1 MDKRSWMYGRRDT
14 TEYQIG
20 LPEFIECAREHMRV
34 TRKLRIEFPCQ
45 DCQNI
50 GRHRN
55 IETLRDHLV
64 RRGFVEGYTRWT
76 KHGEVVEEDE
86 VTSRL
91 VPDVLRGHGV
101 QTNVENVEI
110 NVENLNAEN
119 VENVEADEMMNEL
132 EQDFADIP
140 GVFEGL
146 GKEKDVALY
155 PGCTSYTKIKAVF
168 KLFNLKAKNG
178 WSDKSFTSLL
188 ELLKEMLPEKMS
200 YPNRHTERNN
210 YCAL

>member
-1 MDKRSWMYGRRDT
+1 MYGRRDRI
-14 TEYQIG
+14 EYLIG
-20 LPEFIECAREHMRV
+20 LSQFLERAREHMRV
-34 TRKLRIEFPCQ
+34 TGRIRIECPCV

-50 GRHRN
+50 RRHRD

-64 RRGFVEGYTRWT
+64 RRGFVQGYTRWT

-86 VTSRL
+86 VTSRP
-91 VPDVLRGHGV
+91 VPDVLRCQGV
-101 QTNVENVEI
+101 QTNVENVEINVENIEI

-119 VENVEADEMMNEL
+119 VENVEVDEMMNEL

-140 GVFEGL
+140 GIFEGL

-155 PGCTSYTKIKAVF
+155 PGCTSYTKMKAVF

-178 WSDKSFTSLL
+178 
-188 ELLKEMLPEKMS
+188 
-200 YPNRHTERNN
+200 
-210 YCAL
+210 